1 MQELNRVAAIL
12 KPTEN
17 MLNWINENAE
27 SEEIYTL
34 DDITTDCTVVL
45 LPAFD
50 HEEQAEH
57 YLLEI
62 YDELFTSELVSWND
76 NPTTWPTD
84 RSIEMFLSWFD
95 IEFHSLVFDAAGL
108 ISNEGFDASDE
119 PRVLQ

>member
-34 DDITTDCTVVL
+34 EDITIDCTVVL
-45 LPAFD
+45 FPAFD

-62 YDELFTSELVSWND
+62 YDELFTSELLSWND
-76 NPTTWPTD
+76 NPTIWPTD

-95 IEFHSLVFDAAGL
+95 IEFHSMVYDAAEL
-108 ISNEGFDASDE
+108 VSNEEYDANDE